1 MRGGRVRSEREGE
14 ERGEGGRESSTA
26 VKVARY
32 YEKHCY
38 EDQNTDF
45 K

>member
-1 MRGGRVRSEREGE
+1 MIRKRKGG
-14 ERGEGGRESSTA
+14 GEGGRESSTA

-38 EDQNTDF
+38 EDQHL
-45 K
+45 